1 MKAIFKIL
9 SPFSVSLGL
18 TSAQKLGQSLISEVE
33 VEAGIH
39 PGWVEHFCYSSWGP
53 SGIFTWV
60 QEGLIQQEAGCY
72 PQLL

>member
-9 SPFSVSLGL
+9 SPFSVLLGF

-33 VEAGIH
+33 IEANIH
-39 PGWVEHFCYSSWGP
+39 PGWVGHLSYSSWGP

-60 QEGLIQQEAGCY
+60 QEGLIQQEAGCHC
-72 PQLL
+72 QLL